1 MTKPASDS
9 MSSHRRPHCFA
20 DDQSHSRDARASRIR
35 SDVGTTS
42 GHVHDHVAP
51 SYSPT
56 AARRRPEI
64 GRTMQTVLLR

>member
-20 DDQSHSRDARASRIR
+20 DDQSHSRDARASRVPP
-35 SDVGTTS
+35 DVGTTG

-51 SYSPT
+51 SYPPT
-56 AARRRPEI
+56 AARRRPEV
-64 GRTMQTVLLR
+64 GRTMHAVLLR

>member
-20 DDQSHSRDARASRIR
+20 DDQSHSRDARTSRIR
-35 SDVGTTS
+35 AIIGTAG
-42 GHVHDHVAP
+42 GHVHDDVAP
-51 SYSPT
+51 SYPPT

-64 GRTMQTVLLR
+64 GRAMQAVLLR